1 MAPEDAA
8 EKSGSEASA
17 KPGHGEDAFA
27 LGLVDALT
35 PDPGTEDTFRT
46 QNNKFAF
53 SPGQLSKMLNPKNHS
68 AFYAMGGLAGLEK
81 GLRTSRDT
89 GLSVDEMTLDGAVT
103 FEEVAPK
110 HSKYGTASDAASES
124 KIGAEKPHPSS
135 EAKAGPFCD
144 RKRIFA
150 ENRLPEKEAKTLL
163 DLAWQTYNDK
173 VLILLTIAA
182 VVSLALGLY
191 QTFGGSHEAGEPRVE
206 WVEGVAILVAI
217 VIVVLVGTVN
227 DCRLSSSLTISSS
240 LVRISDQCP
249 KGTCSANSIN

>member
-1 MAPEDAA
+1 MISEDAA
-8 EKSGSEASA
+8 QKAGTEASA
-17 KPGHGEDAFA
+17 KPGHSSDAFA
-27 LGLVDALT
+27 LDLDDALT

-68 AFYAMGGLAGLEK
+68 AFYALGGLVGLEK
-81 GLRTSRDT
+81 GLRTNRDT
-89 GLSVDEMTLDGAVT
+89 GLSVGETTLDGAVT
-103 FEEVAPK
+103 FEEVATK
-110 HSKYGTASDAASES
+110 HVPRYSTTSDAVPES
-124 KIGAEKPHPSS
+124 KIRTEKRHPSS
-135 EAKAGPFCD
+135 EARTGGFLD

-150 ENRLPEKEAKTLL
+150 ENRLPEKKTKTLL

-206 WVEGVAILVAI
+206 WIEGVAILVAI
-217 VIVVLVGTVN
+217 IIVVLVGTLN
-227 DCRLSSSLTISSS
+227 DCKFSSSLAT
-240 LVRISDQCP
+240 P
-249 KGTCSANSIN
+249 SA